1 MTIFLKKFEKIQGN
15 SIFSRNV
22 SEKLP
27 MCQYLASLPKS
38 AQDLAFAGTR
48 RLHVHDVRAW
58 LEQHPT
64 CGPSVCCEARRH
76 PLVGM
81 YTMRNRVS
89 HGYDKVDFEIVWKTI
104 QGDLPGLHSLIQ
116 HAQASVRHQD
126 IEGMDS

>member
-1 MTIFLKKFEKIQGN
+1 
-15 SIFSRNV
+15 
-22 SEKLP
+22 
-27 MCQYLASLPKS
+27 
-38 AQDLAFAGTR
+38 
-48 RLHVHDVRAW
+48 
-58 LEQHPT
+58 
-64 CGPSVCCEARRH
+64 
-76 PLVGM
+76 M